1 MTSPIKDALLGLAV
15 GDALGVPVEFHSR
28 ELLARDPVTNMRE
41 YGTHGQPA
49 GTWSDDSSLTFCL
62 AETLVKGYDLQDLAN
77 RFINWR
83 YHAYWTAHG
92 KVFDVGNATHTA
104 IHFLSQGVP
113 PTVAGGTDEDS
124 NGNGSLMRILPLL
137 FYIRDFDINDRYQ
150 HVRDVSSMTH
160 GHIRSIACCFIYLE
174 IARNILKGD
183 SPVKAYLN
191 AIAEVNQ
198 YFREKDLLNST
209 ELEILAPILSGSL
222 IDTPFSEIHG
232 TGYVVH
238 TLEAAIWILLH
249 TKTYADAVLS
259 AVNLGNDTD
268 TTAAVVGG
276 LAGMHYGWEE
286 IPAEWLNILAG
297 KDRIEELIANLQVKF
312 KI

>member
-1 MTSPIKDALLGLAV
+1 MTSPIKGALLGLAV
-15 GDALGVPVEFHSR
+15 GDALGVPVEFQSR
-28 ELLARDPVTNMRE
+28 DLLTRYPVTNMRE

-62 AETLVKGYDLQDLAN
+62 AETLVKGYSLQDLAN

-92 KVFDVGNATHTA
+92 KVFDVGNATNTA
-104 IHFLSQGVP
+104 IHFLSQGTP
-113 PTVAGGTDEDS
+113 PIVAGSTDEDS

-174 IARNILKGD
+174 VARHILKGD
-183 SPVKAYLN
+183 QPADAYLT
-191 AIAEVNQ
+191 AIRDVNK
-198 YFREKDLLNST
+198 YFKEKDLLNKT

-222 IDTPFSEIHG
+222 INTPVSEIHG

-238 TLEAAIWILLH
+238 TLEAAIWILVH
-249 TKTYADAVLS
+249 TKTYADAVLT